1 VTDVLKAMEAD
12 AGIKLKELRVD
23 GGACMNNLLMQFQAD
38 LLGVPVVRPK
48 VSETTALGAAYL
60 AGLAVGYWND
70 PGEIAMQWQADRKF
84 VSTMKPARRKELL
97 AGWNK
102 ALKRAKAWED
112 KGG

>member
-1 VTDVLKAMEAD
+1 
-12 AGIKLKELRVD
+12 
-23 GGACMNNLLMQFQAD
+23 MNNLLMQFQAD
-38 LLGVPVVRPK
+38 LLSVPVMRPK
-48 VSETTALGAAYL
+48 ISETTALGAAYL

-70 PGEIAMQWQADRKF
+70 PGEIAIQWQADRF
-84 VSTMKPARRKELL
+84 VPAMKPARRKELL